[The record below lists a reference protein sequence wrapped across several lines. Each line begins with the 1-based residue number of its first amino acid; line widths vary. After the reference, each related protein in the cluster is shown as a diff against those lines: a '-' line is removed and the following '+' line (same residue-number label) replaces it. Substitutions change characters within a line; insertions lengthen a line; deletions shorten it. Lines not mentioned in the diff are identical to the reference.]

1 MTVSL
6 CFKLFLYVNGNIVLK
21 KKISIIYVNNKKTNI
36 VLCWYMSMLLICK
49 ICYLLFFFPL

>member
-21 KKISIIYVNNKKTNI
+21 KKISIIYVNNKNTNI
-36 VLCWYMSMLLICK
+36 VYVGTCPC
-49 ICYLLFFFPL
+49 C